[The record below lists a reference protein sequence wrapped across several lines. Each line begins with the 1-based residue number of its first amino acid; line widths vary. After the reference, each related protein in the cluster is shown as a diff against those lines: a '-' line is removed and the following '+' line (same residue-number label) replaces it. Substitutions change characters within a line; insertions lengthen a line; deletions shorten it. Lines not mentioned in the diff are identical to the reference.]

1 MYASELRK
9 GKPVSSAMLLS
20 ISATL
25 VPAPNGPNEA
35 VNVLSPVLPGQHHGR
50 SKGDSVVIWIL
61 ELLGKRG
68 RRTCRKESAVK
79 KYGPERR
86 LGRQVGVV
94 VHVHGT
100 FIEGKGGFVGDGKK
114 KKKHLATCRH
124 VPRFCGINRGVEGAS
139 YSETPTRVTLVA
151 SDLEARFELDKV
163 CAYRKMGI
171 C

>member
-50 SKGDSVVIWIL
+50 SKVVIWIL

-68 RRTCRKESAVK
+68 RRTCREESAVK

-100 FIEGKGGFVGDGKK
+100 FIEEKGGFVGDEKK
-114 KKKHLATCRH
+114 KKKEAFGN
-124 VPRFCGINRGVEGAS
+124 VQ
-139 YSETPTRVTLVA
+139 TRSQVL
-151 SDLEARFELDKV
+151 
-163 CAYRKMGI
+163 RKK
-171 C
+171 